1 MYILFIAELPV
12 PSVVDRESILFDE
25 EEYIKRVEEI
35 VAFDSFDDMAI
46 QLKELVDQPQ
56 LRMGVAFLASQY
68 IYVLFVIFSRI
79 DKALDRVFPN
89 EPTPEQRSL
98 LYHII
103 TASSHFGMS
112 D

>member
-56 LRMGVAFLASQY
+56 LRMGVASWHLSIFMFFLSFLV
-68 IYVLFVIFSRI
+68 VLIR
-79 DKALDRVFPN
+79 
-89 EPTPEQRSL
+89 
-98 LYHII
+98 H
-103 TASSHFGMS
+103 
-112 D
+112 

>member
-1 MYILFIAELPV
+1 M
-12 PSVVDRESILFDE
+12 DRESILFDE

-46 QLKELVDQPQ
+46 QLVDQPQ